1 MGKRKIELHIRGR
14 VQGVGFRPFIY
25 RLGNEMGIQGEVAN
39 RTDGVV
45 IRACLTAEEGDRFIE
60 RIKNECP
67 PVAAIH
73 SIEISGLEE
82 MPDYQTFRITPSS
95 PAEDEITQV
104 APDIAVCP
112 DCLRDRSHQPH
123 RRQYPFINC
132 TYCGPRFSIIRD
144 LPYDRE
150 RTTMAAFGMCPACE
164 GEYTDIADRRFHAQ
178 PVACNRCGPSY
189 YSDYKGT
196 VYTDYPALLKLTTGL
211 LRQGEVIAVK
221 GIGGYH
227 LACDASDEKAVS
239 RLRQIKQ
246 RDSKPF
252 AVMFPDLAAIEA
264 YARVEEEEKRCLSSW
279 RRPVVLLR
287 QRKALA
293 PEVNP
298 GMRTLGCLLPYMPV
312 HYDWFAASGLPALVM
327 TSGNIS
333 DRPICIEPDEAEAL
347 FGDKVALILHH
358 NRVIH
363 NRADD
368 SVVQV
373 CGKQPC
379 LIRRSRGY
387 APEPFFADRTVEG
400 ILAFGAE
407 KVNTFALGKG
417 DTILQSQY
425 IGDLKNWE
433 TFRFYT
439 QSLERFRQLF
449 RFTPRQL
456 VCDLHPDYLS
466 SREAERMAAAH
477 GLPLLRVQHHHA
489 HAVACMA
496 EYQID
501 EPVIALILDG
511 AGLGDDRT
519 VWGGEFFLCDRRNYQ
534 RLSHLEYT
542 PLPGGDKASEEPWRM
557 VVSYLHSHRLPY
569 PSSFIR
575 RIGEYRLRQTTRMI
589 EKKINCPLTSSAGRL
604 FDAVASL
611 LGLCDISTRQAE
623 APQLLEQCAD
633 QARHRTDLKPYPFD
647 PHEGDTVAVGR
658 LLEHLTREID
668 NPGITAEEIAYRF
681 HLTLAELLAGKAVQL
696 LWQTG
701 AKKVVAGG
709 GCFQNRL
716 LTELLQDYFSR
727 AGIPLYIPSRL
738 PCNDSGIS
746 AGQIIIAAHN

>member
-1 MGKRKIELHIRGR
+1 MDKRSIEVHIRGR

-25 RLGNEMGIQGEVAN
+25 RLGNEMGIKGEVAN
-39 RTDGVV
+39 RTNGVV
-45 IRACLTAEEGDRFIE
+45 VRAILTTEKCDRFIE

-67 PVAAIH
+67 PVASIH
-73 SIEISGLEE
+73 SIEISELQEI
-82 MPDYQTFRITPSS
+82 PKYQTFSITPSS
-95 PAEDEITQV
+95 PLEDEITQV

-112 DCLRDRSHQPH
+112 DCLYDRDHQEH
-123 RRQYPFINC
+123 REQYPFINC

-150 RTTMAAFGMCPACE
+150 RTTMASFQMCPVCE
-164 GEYTDIADRRFHAQ
+164 REYTDIADRRFHAQ
-178 PVACNRCGPSY
+178 PIACNHCGPSY
-189 YSDYKGT
+189 YTDYKGI
-196 VYTDYPALLKLTTGL
+196 VYHDYPALLNLTTEL

-227 LACDASDEKAVS
+227 LACNASDEKAVS
-239 RLRQIKQ
+239 KLREIKQ

-252 AVMFPDLAAIEA
+252 AVMFRDLAAIEE
-264 YARVEEEEKRCLSSW
+264 YAWAEEQEKECVSSW

-293 PEVNP
+293 SAINP
-298 GMRTLGCLLPYMPV
+298 GMRTLGCMLPYMPV
-312 HYDWFAASGLPALVM
+312 HYDWFKVSGLPALVM
-327 TSGNIS
+327 TSGNVS
-333 DRPICIEPDEAEAL
+333 DLPICIEPEEAEEL
-347 FGDKVALILHH
+347 FRDKTALILHH

-387 APEPFFADRTVEG
+387 APEPFFADKPVEG

-417 DTILQSQY
+417 ETILQSQY

-439 QSLERFRQLF
+439 ESLERFRQLF

-501 EPVIALILDG
+501 EPVIALIMDG
-511 AGLGDDRT
+511 AGLGDDNT

-534 RLSHLEYT
+534 RLSHLEYI
-542 PLPGGDKASEEPWRM
+542 PLPGGDKASLEPWRM
-557 VVSYLHSHRLPY
+557 AVSYLYSHKLPY
-569 PSSFIR
+569 PPSFSQ
-575 RIGEYRLRQTTRMI
+575 RIGEYKLRQAALMI

-623 APQLLEQCAD
+623 APQLLEQCAAK
-633 QARHRTDLKPYPFD
+633 ARHRTNEKTYPFD
-647 PHEGDTVAVGR
+647 LQGDTVSVGS
-658 LLEHLTREID
+658 LLEHIVRDID
-668 NPGITAEEIAYRF
+668 NHRITVEVIAYRF
-681 HLTLAELLAGKAVQL
+681 HITLAELFVGKAAQL
-696 LWQTG
+696 LSQTG
-701 AKKVVAGG
+701 ATKVVAGG
-709 GCFQNRL
+709 GCFQNKL
-716 LTELLQDYFSR
+716 LTELLQEYFSQ

-746 AGQIIIAAHN
+746 AGQIIIAAYN